1 MCNWNFKFLQKYRM
15 QGGSV
20 CLISIAGRNPYWQIA
35 YIRPVIIRSIMSQTD
50 FLVIGSGIAGLTFAV
65 KTARRFPEKTITILT
80 KAYADETNTKYAQGG
95 IAVVNDDTGDTFEK
109 HIKDTLIAGDGLC
122 NEDTV
127 RTVITEGPERVAEII
142 EWGARFDK
150 NAEGEYLRG
159 KEGGHSEYRI
169 LHHKDITG
177 FEIERSLLA
186 EAARYPNI
194 IVNNHWFVVDI
205 ITQHHLGYLVSKST
219 PDIECYGVY
228 VLDMHTGQIEQLL
241 AKVTL
246 MASGGCGQVYRTTT
260 NPRIATG
267 DGIAMVYRAKGRI
280 ENMEFIQF
288 HPTALYEVGE
298 SPSFLITEAVRGD
311 GGILRNKDGEA
322 FMERYDARKDLAP
335 RDIVARAIDSEM
347 KRTGTE
353 HVYLDCRHMDPDRFL
368 HHFPNIY
375 ERCLKS
381 GIDALKQMIPVAP
394 AAHYCCGGIKTD
406 AYGRTSIRNL
416 YACGECA
423 STGLHGANRL
433 ASNSLLEALVF
444 AHRCHTDT
452 VAIIDQIE
460 FRTDIPDW
468 DAAGTTQP
476 KEMILITQS
485 LKELQSVM
493 SDYVGIVRND
503 VRLER
508 AMRRLDLLH
517 EETERLY
524 ETTTLSPQLGELRNL
539 ITIGYLIVKGAQF
552 RKESRGLHFNTDY
565 PVHSKR
571 IENMVL

>member
-1 MCNWNFKFLQKYRM
+1 M
-15 QGGSV
+15 
-20 CLISIAGRNPYWQIA
+20 I
-35 YIRPVIIRSIMSQTD
+35 QTD

-65 KTARRFPEKTITILT
+65 KMARRFPEKKIMILT
-80 KAYADETNTKYAQGG
+80 KVNTDETNTKYAQGG
-95 IAVVNDDTGDTFEK
+95 IAVVNDLEKDSFEK
-109 HIKDTLIAGDGLC
+109 HIDDTLIAGDELC
-122 NEDTV
+122 NPAIVEIVV
-127 RTVITEGPERVAEII
+127 REGPARVNEII
-142 EWGARFDK
+142 EWGTKFDK
-150 NAEGEYLRG
+150 NVEGDYMRG

-177 FEIERSLLA
+177 FEIERALVEEA
-186 EAARYPNI
+186 ERYSNI
-194 IVNNHWFVVDI
+194 TIYNHWFVVDI
-205 ITQHHLGYLVSKST
+205 ITQHHFGFLVTKAT
-219 PDIECYGVY
+219 PDIECFGVY
-228 VLDMHTGQIEQLL
+228 ALNLQTGVIETILSRITIMAAGGTGQ
-241 AKVTL
+241 A
-246 MASGGCGQVYRTTT
+246 YRTTT

-288 HPTALYEVGE
+288 HPTALYETGV

-322 FMERYDARKDLAP
+322 FMERYDARRDLAP

-353 HVYLDCRHMDPDRFL
+353 HVYLDCRHMDEVRFKT
-368 HHFPNIY
+368 HFPNIH
-375 ERCLKS
+375 EKCLS
-381 GIDALKQMIPVAP
+381 IGIDVMYHMIPVAP
-394 AAHYCCGGIKTD
+394 AAHYCCGGIKVD
-406 AYGRTSIRNL
+406 ELGRSSIMNL
-416 YACGECA
+416 YACGECS

-444 AHRCHTDT
+444 AHRCAEDAAER
-452 VAIIDQIE
+452 VGNIP

-468 DAAGTTQP
+468 NASGTNDP

-485 LKELQSVM
+485 LKELQLIM

-517 EETERLY
+517 EEMENLY
-524 ETTTLSPQLGELRNL
+524 RTTSVSPQLLELRNL
-539 ITIGYLIVKGAQF
+539 ITIGFLIVKGAQF

-565 PVHSKR
+565 PSKNDLR
-571 IENMVL
+571 QNIVL